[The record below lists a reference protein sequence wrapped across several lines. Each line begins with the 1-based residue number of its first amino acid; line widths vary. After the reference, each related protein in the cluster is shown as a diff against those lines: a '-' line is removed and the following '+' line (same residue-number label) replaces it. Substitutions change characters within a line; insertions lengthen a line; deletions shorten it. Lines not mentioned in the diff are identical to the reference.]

1 MVCSSCK
8 DRNFE
13 DNRDLDN
20 FLVEE
25 LVPFPENIHQE
36 EEEEGQNWCTGII
49 CKTCK
54 EGVALKL
61 TDGQWH
67 TIEDILSKNDTNLNG
82 WLVTHR
88 PYDRW
93 LQGVLNN
100 VIYYMNEPPN
110 EKENETDY
118 SLPCA
123 DDQVWRCS

>member
-13 DNRDLDN
+13 DNRNLDN
-20 FLVEE
+20 FMVEE
-25 LVPFPENIHQE
+25 LVPFPENIHLE
-36 EEEEGQNWCTGII
+36 EDDQNWCTGII

-67 TIEDILSKNDTNLNG
+67 TIEDILCKNDTNLDG
-82 WLVTHR
+82 WVVTHR
-88 PYDRW
+88 SYDRW